1 MENPT
6 SELKDALESL
16 EWRID
21 AIKKIIGD
29 KSEAAVKDQSV
40 YELTKKCVE
49 MYGKLVTLC
58 PSLKEFWELYD
69 SIDVLLSE
77 IERCGSVSYGARAS
91 YILDSSFL
99 KGGKGPNDV
108 EMLYGDKLKVEK
120 FHRDIETN
128 KGFLEI
134 PDSTITFGE
143 DQLLRL
149 AKAKKV
155 HDEQMLACDE
165 LCENA
170 FDLIKDN
177 AQFVNSVSSRLC
189 AIDAFMPKKQ

>member
-1 MENPT
+1 MEAKT
-6 SELKDALESL
+6 CELKDALESL

-29 KSEAAVKDQSV
+29 KSEAAVQDQSV

-49 MYGKLVTLC
+49 MYGRLITLC

-69 SIDVLLSE
+69 SVDVLLTE
-77 IERCGSVSYGARAS
+77 IERFGLVSYNTRAS
-91 YILDSSFL
+91 YILNYSFL
-99 KGGKGPNDV
+99 KGGKGPNDF
-108 EMLYGDKLKVEK
+108 ETLYGKELKVEK
-120 FHRDIETN
+120 FHRDIETS

-134 PDSTITFGE
+134 PDSTITFGD

-149 AKAKKV
+149 TKAKKV
-155 HDEQMLACDE
+155 HDEQMLACEE
-165 LCENA
+165 LRENT
-170 FDLIKDN
+170 FDLIKNN

-189 AIDAFMPKKQ
+189 AIDAFLTKK